1 MPIYGSH
8 WMRGMGHPRQ
18 VASPSLGHTGHT
30 NMHTHRVIPKGDIE
44 RPVNLIVLFSDVF
57 GLWQDTS
64 VPVEKPRMHKE
75 DM

>member
-1 MPIYGSH
+1 MDCAYL
-8 WMRGMGHPRQ
+8 RQ
-18 VASPSLGHTGHT
+18 SLDERHGTPQTGRQSIT
-30 NMHTHRVIPKGDIE
+30 RTHRVIPKGDIE